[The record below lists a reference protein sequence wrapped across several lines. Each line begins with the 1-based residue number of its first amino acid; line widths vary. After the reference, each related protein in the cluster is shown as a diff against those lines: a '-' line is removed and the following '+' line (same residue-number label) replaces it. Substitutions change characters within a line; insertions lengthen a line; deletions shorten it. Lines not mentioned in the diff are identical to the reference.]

1 MSRIGHVPVE
11 IPKKVELSLDNNT
24 VTVKG
29 PKGTLSEEVSPR
41 MDLKLED
48 GQVTVTRPTDS
59 KADRSTHGLTRS
71 LIINMIEGV
80 TNGYKKELE
89 INGVGYRA
97 IKKGSKLE
105 VQAGYSH
112 PVIVD
117 SVEGI
122 DFEVD
127 GNKIIVKGINK
138 QLVGQ
143 VAANIRSIRKP
154 EPYNGK
160 GIKYVD
166 EHIRRKEGKTG

>member
-11 IPKKVELSLDNNT
+11 IPEKVELVMDNDLI
-24 VTVKG
+24 TVKG
-29 PKGTLSEEVSPR
+29 PKGELQEKVNLR
-41 MDLKLED
+41 MNIDIED
-48 GQVTVTRPTDS
+48 DQIVVTRPTDS

-80 TNGYKKELE
+80 TNGFKKELE
-89 INGVGYRA
+89 LKGVGYRA
-97 IKKGSKLE
+97 VKKGNNLE
-105 VQAGYSH
+105 LQVGYSH
-112 PVIVD
+112 PVLVEPK
-117 SVEGI
+117 EGI
-122 DFEVD
+122 DFEID

-143 VAANIRSIRKP
+143 VAADIRSIRKP
-154 EPYNGK
+154 EPYKGK